1 MGPTALAQVLRPL
14 ADLFPATDYPELLA
28 GLHGADDAAV
38 YRLDAERALVVTT
51 DFFPPVVDD
60 PYSFGAIA
68 AANAMSDVFAM
79 GGRVLLALNLLAVPD
94 DLDPEVSSAILRGG
108 AETVRR
114 AGGVVAGGHS
124 VIDPE
129 PKYGLAVVGMVHP
142 DAVLRKGGMRPG
154 DRLVLTKALGT
165 GLVTTALKRGQA
177 KAEDLAA
184 AVASMAALNQA
195 AGSVAAS
202 LGLTAGTDI
211 TGFGLAGHALEMAGQ
226 AAVDLRLDLAA
237 LPLLPGAWDYAR
249 LGAVPGGTGRNRAA
263 YAARVDGLDVVD
275 PLWADLIFD
284 PQTSGGLLLAAAP
297 AVHGRLLSALAE
309 AGVAA
314 ATVGEAVA
322 GSGRI
327 LLRLSS
333 EG

>member
-1 MGPTALAQVLRPL
+1 MGPQALAQVLRPL
-14 ADLFPATDYPELLA
+14 ADLFPAADHPELLA

-79 GGRVLLALNLLAVPD
+79 GGQVLLALNLLAVPS
-94 DLDPEVSSAILRGG
+94 DLPAEVSSAILRGG

-114 AGGVVAGGHS
+114 AGGVIAGGHS

-142 DAVLRKGGMRPG
+142 DAVLRKGSLKPG

-177 KAEDLAA
+177 RDADLAA
-184 AVASMAALNQA
+184 AVDSMIALNRAAGDAAAAL
-195 AGSVAAS
+195 
-202 LGLTAGTDI
+202 GLAAGTDI

-226 AAVDLRLDLAA
+226 AGVDLLVELQA
-237 LPLLPGAWDYAR
+237 LPLLPGAWDYAT
-249 LGAVPGGTGRNRAA
+249 LGAVPGGTGRNREAFA
-263 YAARVDGLDVVD
+263 GRLDGLDGVD
-275 PLWADLIFD
+275 PLWADLLFD
-284 PQTSGGLLLAAAP
+284 PQTSGGLLLATP
-297 AVHGRLLSALAE
+297 PERHGRLIDALVD
-309 AGVAA
+309 AGLAPS
-314 ATVGEAVA
+314 TIGEVVA
-322 GSGRI
+322 GSGR
-327 LLRLSS
+327 LRVR
-333 EG
+333 